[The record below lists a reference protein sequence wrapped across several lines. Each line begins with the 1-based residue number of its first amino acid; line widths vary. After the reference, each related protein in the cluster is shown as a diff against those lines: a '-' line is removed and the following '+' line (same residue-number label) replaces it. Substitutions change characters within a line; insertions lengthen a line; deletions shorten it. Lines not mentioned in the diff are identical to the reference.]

1 MLSPNLSQCSEFC
14 LLAST
19 ISFFLALRTCITSDM
34 SWQSVP
40 RDDLWLILNN
50 QCTLSP
56 KKLVS
61 KLLCDPGPQG
71 NTKRTFSSFLLL
83 EIWVC
88 ELTIAILHIFIRG
101 GVADTLGLANWKDE
115 EEPGPWW
122 HCWVQCWGL
131 WSFPQQPCL
140 GIKYML
146 RKGWAEKRG
155 VWWLTLHLTQ
165 MSLAE
170 VWRECWR
177 GSKQG
182 VKALGK
188 SAANVQWEGVLT
200 WPREEVRQWSL
211 VGVGV
216 SRKGEQIWASTQ
228 IPRVRGQS
236 AS

>member
-155 VWWLTLHLTQ
+155 VRWSTLHLTQ

-170 VWRECWR
+170 V
-177 GSKQG
+177 
-182 VKALGK
+182 
-188 SAANVQWEGVLT
+188 
-200 WPREEVRQWSL
+200 
-211 VGVGV
+211 
-216 SRKGEQIWASTQ
+216 
-228 IPRVRGQS
+228 
-236 AS
+236 